1 MPEGASPVT
10 GPEFVPGPPEA
21 VPESLTDPGLTILWR
36 EVRRRL
42 DRAGPAMAR
51 TMAMPAVEPRCS
63 LTLTTLLGRPPGA
76 RVDLRVLEDGLRRR
90 GIGRDLDSALSRL
103 GYPPDPAAVAARRAR
118 ARTKRAHAALADAV
132 SGWPEPWAG
141 EWAEEL
147 RSCGL
152 VGGLDEM
159 EVASLV
165 DGIRRLLGRLANAPA
180 ISTTR
185 AQLAAELFG
194 SAHALDEGTKLASA
208 AKRALRRELGPPGQ
222 VLDGR
227 QLWEAAGVPVDSVS
241 APVLTWGLLPL
252 GSSPLA
258 SMLNDAADSGMPLHL
273 SLRLLREHPIA
284 IREKTPILVVENPS
298 VVEAAMA
305 TRTSFGL
312 VCTNGNPS
320 TAVTDLLA
328 QMAAAGAALSYH
340 GDFDAEGISICR
352 RMYER
357 SCVPWMM
364 DASDYLGAVERLDS
378 SGASLQRDDRTCGA
392 TPWDRELAAE
402 FDARRIIVHEECTA
416 PEFLAAFG
424 DATL

>member
-1 MPEGASPVT
+1 MT
-10 GPEFVPGPPEA
+10 GPEFVPGAPAAATGAPAA
-21 VPESLTDPGLTILWR
+21 VPESLTDPGLAVLWR

-42 DRAGPAMAR
+42 DRAGPTMAR
-51 TMAMPAVEPRCS
+51 TMAMPAIEPRCS
-63 LTLTTLLGRPPGA
+63 LTLTTVLGRSPGA
-76 RVDLRVLEDGLRRR
+76 RVDLRLLEDGLRRR
-90 GIGRDLDSALSRL
+90 GIGHGLDTALSRL
-103 GYPPDPAAVAARRAR
+103 GYPPDPADVAARHAR
-118 ARTKRAHAALADAV
+118 ARTKRAHTALADAV

-147 RSCGL
+147 RSSGL
-152 VGGLDEM
+152 VGGLDEI

-165 DGIRRLLGRLANAPA
+165 DGIRRLLGHIADASA
-180 ISTTR
+180 GVTTR
-185 AQLAAELFG
+185 AQLAAQLFG

-208 AKRALRRELGPPGQ
+208 AKRALRRQLGPPGQ

-241 APVLTWGLLPL
+241 APVLTWGLRPL

-273 SLRLLREHPIA
+273 SLRFLREHPIA
-284 IREKTPILVVENPS
+284 IPERTPILVVENPS

-305 TRTSFGL
+305 SRRSFGL

-328 QMAAAGAALSYH
+328 QMVAAGAALSYH

-352 RMYER
+352 RMHER
-357 SCVPWMM
+357 GCVPWMM

-378 SGASLQRDDRTCGA
+378 SGALLQRDDRRCGT
-392 TPWDRELAAE
+392 TPWDRKLAAE

-416 PEFLAAFG
+416 PEFLSAFG
-424 DATL
+424 DAAH